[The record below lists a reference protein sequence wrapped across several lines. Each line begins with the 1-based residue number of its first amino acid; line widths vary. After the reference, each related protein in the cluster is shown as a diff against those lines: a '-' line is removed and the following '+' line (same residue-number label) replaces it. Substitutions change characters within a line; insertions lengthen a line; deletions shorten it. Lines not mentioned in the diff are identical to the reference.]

1 MKKNESENK
10 NSCANPAA
18 KNETI
23 DVYLKFYCEELRE
36 AEAIDLND
44 DEIEEAEKNEDFE
57 IDLDDD
63 DRNTGYTFEFVNVDF
78 NEVYYTIIR
87 DGVESKEE
95 HFDLE
100 ESNFKMDSIEES
112 VTKEFGIKSRKGY
125 LSLRCGKGTVFAD
138 IKGIKEF
145 DPKKLKILMSK
156 YVEQFN
162 GKIIESNDYLAGI
175 EYDGVAVDWEVYSD
189 RYSGNYDYVVD
200 VPASDKK

>member
-63 DRNTGYTFEFVNVDF
+63 DRNTGCTFEFVDVRDF
-78 NEVYYTIIR
+78 FELYYTIIR
-87 DGVESKEE
+87 DGVESEEE

-100 ESNFKMDSIEES
+100 ESNFKMDSDEDS
-112 VTKEFGIKSRKGY
+112 VIKEFDIKSRKGY
-125 LSLRCGKGTVFAD
+125 ISLRCGKGTVFAE

-145 DPKKLKILMSK
+145 DPKKLKILTKVLLQMK
-156 YVEQFN
+156 
-162 GKIIESNDYLAGI
+162 
-175 EYDGVAVDWEVYSD
+175 
-189 RYSGNYDYVVD
+189 
-200 VPASDKK
+200 